1 MSSRPRI
8 ERRTRPGQGV
18 AVTAARLRNS
28 FIKVG
33 ILSGTGEHPNATG
46 GQTVAEVAWWNE
58 FGTVRVDA
66 RPFLRTGLRENL
78 REYRRIMRVFL
89 PKVAQGQMTN
99 VQALGILGAKAVSDV
114 QAKMTALGVLDSG
127 QTRQHINYQVL

>member
-1 MSSRPRI
+1 
-8 ERRTRPGQGV
+8 
-18 AVTAARLRNS
+18 
-28 FIKVG
+28 VG

-78 REYRRIMRVFL
+78 REYRRMMRIFL